1 MGKTIK
7 LAPSSLL
14 GPLCLTCTL
23 FLDLLM
29 CSADVITFKKFV
41 LESLLEQ

>member
-1 MGKTIK
+1 MGKMIQ
-7 LAPSSLL
+7 LAPSSLP

-29 CSADVITFKKFV
+29 CSVDVITFKKYV
-41 LESLLEQ
+41 LEPLLEQ